1 MLSILFS
8 VDILKLLVSEL
19 VDLYFLVVTKTFT
32 PSKIFGKDGIAYELV
47 DVFSLLYF
55 LVVKKT
61 FTTSKIFGKDCVAY
75 VLVYM
80 VGNVSKERCSDT
92 WLELLPRTAL
102 RTKNLP

>member
-8 VDILKLLVSEL
+8 VDILKLLFSEL
-19 VDLYFLVVTKTFT
+19 VELYFLVVTKTFT

-47 DVFSLLYF
+47 DIYF

-61 FTTSKIFGKDCVAY
+61 FTTSRIFGKDCVAY